1 MLVFFDDIL
10 VFRKSLEDHVTH
22 LRIVLLVLLSNQL
35 NAKQSKCISGCGK
48 VEYLG
53 HLILGQGVRTNPKKT
68 KAMQYLLVPRTV
80 KVLRVSWA

>member
-53 HLILGQGVRTNPKKT
+53 HLILGQGVRTNPKKIE
-68 KAMQYLLVPRTV
+68 AMQQ
-80 KVLRVSWA
+80 